1 MTPGE
6 APEAIKKA
14 VQESV
19 RETNHKTMQKAFRV
33 SNAMRNSVIEVLTN
47 PSPSPPGSPPG
58 VRSGFLRRAW
68 KTGVRN
74 NGGSG
79 RWRFRLVA
87 YADANGSTPVI
98 CKTEQRKW
106 RQDHLLIQF
115 LRMYSRKLMLFS
127 QIFKEVG
134 NVNRK
139 RTYRKV

>member
-79 RWRFRLVA
+79 GGVSIVA
-87 YADANGSTPVI
+87 YADAKLITPVI

-106 RQDHLLIQF
+106 RQDHSLIRF
-115 LRMYSRKLMLFS
+115 ARTYSRKLMLFS

-134 NVNRK
+134 NVNCK

>member
-79 RWRFRLVA
+79 GGVSIVA
-87 YADANGSTPVI
+87 YADAKAHYAGYL
-98 CKTEQRKW
+98 
-106 RQDHLLIQF
+106 QDGTQKMAARPFVDPILEDVQPEVDA
-115 LRMYSRKLMLFS
+115 
-127 QIFKEVG
+127 IFADF
-134 NVNRK
+134 
-139 RTYRKV
+139 